1 MHICQMP
8 SHMAQHGLGFGG
20 FGLAA
25 CSAIAGG
32 RGGSDATAGPPSITR
47 AATTASAALMACA
60 VACATIR
67 AAIRSRPI
75 NLLNLFTLLLLFH

>member
-25 CSAIAGG
+25 CSTVALG
-32 RGGSDATAGPPSITR
+32 RGGSDATAGPASISTT
-47 AATTASAALMACA
+47 AAAASAALTAYA
-60 VACATIR
+60 ASGVA
-67 AAIRSRPI
+67 
-75 NLLNLFTLLLLFH
+75 